1 MDHRWMGEALREA
14 EEALRMGEVPIG
26 AVVVKD
32 DRIIGR
38 GRNEIER
45 RGAAT
50 AHAEMLAL
58 EEASRAIGDWRL
70 DGCTIY
76 CTVEPC
82 HMCLG
87 AFYHARISRVVFGA
101 KQPRSGA
108 CGSRG
113 DLHKARLF
121 NHDIEVT
128 GSLREEESVRLLQAF
143 FRGVRTVNTSRRDAR
158 AG

>member
-1 MDHRWMGEALREA
+1 MDHTWMGEALREA
-14 EEALRMGEVPIG
+14 EQALRMGDVPIG

-32 DRIIGR
+32 GRIIGR

-58 EEASRAIGDWRL
+58 EEAFRHIGDWRL
-70 DGCTIY
+70 DGCAVY

-82 HMCLG
+82 HMCFG
-87 AFYHARISRVVFGA
+87 ACYHSRVARVVYGA
-101 KQPRSGA
+101 RAPRSGA

-113 DLHKARLF
+113 DLREARLF
-121 NHDIEVT
+121 NHDIEVL
-128 GSLREEESVRLLQAF
+128 GAVREEESVRLLQEF
-143 FRGVRTVNTSRRDAR
+143 FRGVRSANTPRRDAR